1 MKIKFMPMDI
11 EVEATPEKTILQIAT
26 ENKIVIKSLCKG
38 AATCAECRVRIVSG
52 EGFVT
57 HPTKAE
63 LNVIGTSYYIDNR
76 RLACQV
82 RCFGPVIVDLSE
94 QVNQE
99 HLKNKKIRGFR
110 SAKQTESSA
119 VQDTLLLTEKPQLS
133 SSPQGLQD
141 SQSSGSESS
150 SQGGRDSQ
158 SKKDQ
163 HQGQRDSQQGRNQN
177 KGQRQGRNQN
187 QNQNQSQNQNR
198 NQNRN
203 RNQNQNQNQSQNQ
216 NQNRNQNQGKSRAQ
230 QPRAQQQQQPQQP
243 RPTPTSSSKPTP
255 KGSA

>member
-119 VQDTLLLTEKPQLS
+119 VQDTLLLTEKPQPS
-133 SSPQGLQD
+133 QYSQASQG
-141 SQSSGSESS
+141 SQSSDESAS
-150 SQGGRDSQ
+150 SQANVLGG
-158 SKKDQ
+158 
-163 HQGQRDSQQGRNQN
+163 QGQNQGQSR
-177 KGQRQGRNQN
+177 GQRQGRNQS
-187 QNQNQSQNQNR
+187 QSQ
-198 NQNRN
+198 
-203 RNQNQNQNQSQNQ
+203 NQNQNQNQNQGHNRGQ
-216 NQNRNQNQGKSRAQ
+216 NQNRRQGRNQPKNQGK
-230 QPRAQQQQQPQQP
+230 PRGQQP
-243 RPTPTSSSKPTP
+243 RPNQGPKSTPTPTAAIKPSSK
-255 KGSA
+255 

>member
-119 VQDTLLLTEKPQLS
+119 VQDTLLLTEKPQPS
-133 SSPQGLQD
+133 QYSQASQG
-141 SQSSGSESS
+141 SQSSDESAS
-150 SQGGRDSQ
+150 SQANVLGG
-158 SKKDQ
+158 
-163 HQGQRDSQQGRNQN
+163 QGQNPNRNQN
-177 KGQRQGRNQN
+177 QNQKQNQNQGQSRGQRQGRNQS
-187 QNQNQSQNQNR
+187 QSQNQG
-198 NQNRN
+198 
-203 RNQNQNQNQSQNQ
+203 QNQNQNQDQNRGQ
-216 NQNRNQNQGKSRAQ
+216 NQNRRQGRNQPQNQGKPRGQ
-230 QPRAQQQQQPQQP
+230 QPKPNQGPKSTP
-243 RPTPTSSSKPTP
+243 PPTPTAAIKPSSK
-255 KGSA
+255 